1 MFKVFMQSNFAQQ
14 WSTALGINVSAVAAD
29 QAGVERLSQSMVDFM
44 QMRGANTVMEKINLE
59 LNSLEHFGES
69 LRLKVDYGN
78 GIVVNDDTK
87 ELADSFLLEATQG
100 VQGKWPAAWGD
111 DLKEPLMLFVAYTTA
126 SNALTKGDNINWSKT
141 LPLLAMTYAKEKGP
155 EKLREQINSIDQ
167 FLPQVL
173 IGAAQGLLDVST
185 MSDFSKK
192 MQDFTE
198 EHKGGPRLEPVAF
211 LDVLLEVRNKH
222 LSLAAPTQ
230 LNL

>member
-1 MFKVFMQSNFAQQ
+1 MQSNFAQQ
-14 WSTALGINVSAVAAD
+14 WSTALGMNVSAVTAD
-29 QAGVERLSQSMVDFM
+29 QAGLQRLSQSMVEFM
-44 QMRGANTVMEKINLE
+44 QMRGANTVMDKINLE

-87 ELADSFLLEATQG
+87 QLADSFLLEAKQG
-100 VQGKWPAAWGD
+100 VQGTWPAAWGD

-126 SNALTKGDNINWSKT
+126 HNALVKEEKINWTKT

-173 IGAAQGLLDVST
+173 IGAAQGLLDLSA
-185 MSDFSKK
+185 MSDFNKK
-192 MQDFTE
+192 MQDFTA
-198 EHKGGPRLEPVAF
+198 EHKGGPRLEPIAF
-211 LDVLLEVRNKH
+211 LDVLLEVRNRH
-222 LSLAAPTQ
+222 LALAAPVQ
-230 LNL
+230 VNP